1 MAVLCA
7 MLVCST
13 GVKAQN
19 NPYVDDRRVHFGFQ
33 LGLNFMSFSVKDSEV
48 PIVNPLTGETK
59 CTMRE

>member
-48 PIVNPLTGETK
+48 PIVNP
-59 CTMRE
+59 